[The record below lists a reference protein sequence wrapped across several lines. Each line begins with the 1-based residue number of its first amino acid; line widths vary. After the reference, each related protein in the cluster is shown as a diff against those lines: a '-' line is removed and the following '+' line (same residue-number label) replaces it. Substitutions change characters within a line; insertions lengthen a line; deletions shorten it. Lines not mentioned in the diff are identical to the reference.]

1 MFNVNARSALYGMQA
16 VYPYFKDREVIM
28 CEWCL
33 LVIMPVTFFSRSARP
48 IGWTHTYIYIQT
60 TQNNNTTITQAG
72 HIINISSVLGRLP
85 FPTYRSTYCARSV
98 VEAEKIKRWGGW
110 VDSGWG

>member
-1 MFNVNARSALYGMQA
+1 MVPAGDNAGHFL
-16 VYPYFKDREVIM
+16 
-28 CEWCL
+28 
-33 LVIMPVTFFSRSARP
+33 FS
-48 IGWTHTYIYIQT
+48 IGPAHRVDTYIYIQT